1 MNCTIAIVELLMLI
15 GRKLEAKNKR
25 ENPDA
30 MYIFFPVIFSSLALS
45 LKVNLGVLQY
55 SLYISSTV
63 HFASITSQIESNNVQ
78 LFSTLTSY

>member
-45 LKVNLGVLQY
+45 LKVN
-55 SLYISSTV
+55 
-63 HFASITSQIESNNVQ
+63 
-78 LFSTLTSY
+78 

>member
-30 MYIFFPVIFSSLALS
+30 MYIFSPAIFSSLALS
-45 LKVNLGVLQY
+45 LKVN
-55 SLYISSTV
+55 
-63 HFASITSQIESNNVQ
+63 
-78 LFSTLTSY
+78 